1 MKGKP
6 EETIKVLKE
15 HLLDNKPLLF
25 ASVGDFVSEN
35 ALNHGLIPDIIVV
48 DNRTLRQEIKPIDI
62 RLSKI
67 SVKNPPATITKEA
80 WKILRDSIILNKKLA
95 IIVEGEEDLLVLPLM
110 ADMPLGSVIIYGQPN
125 EGLVIITITEER
137 QNWARNFINQM
148 ENKNI

>member
-1 MKGKP
+1 VKGKP

-67 SVKNPPATITKEA
+67 SVKNPPATITK
-80 WKILRDSIILNKKLA
+80 DN
-95 IIVEGEEDLLVLPLM
+95 
-110 ADMPLGSVIIYGQPN
+110 
-125 EGLVIITITEER
+125 T
-137 QNWARNFINQM
+137 
-148 ENKNI
+148 

>member
-1 MKGKP
+1 MKGEP
-6 EETIKVLKE
+6 EDTIKVLKE
-15 HLLDNKPLLF
+15 HLQNSKPLFF

-35 ALNHGLIPDIIVV
+35 ALNHDLVPNIIVV
-48 DNRTLRQEIKPIDI
+48 DNKTLRQEIKPIKINLD
-62 RLSKI
+62 KI

-95 IIVEGEEDLLVLPLM
+95 IVVEGEEDLLVLPLM

-137 QNWARNFINQM
+137 QSWARNFINQM
-148 ENKNI
+148 ENKSI

>member
-1 MKGKP
+1 M
-6 EETIKVLKE
+6 
-15 HLLDNKPLLF
+15 
-25 ASVGDFVSEN
+25 
-35 ALNHGLIPDIIVV
+35 
-48 DNRTLRQEIKPIDI
+48 
-62 RLSKI
+62 
-67 SVKNPPATITKEA
+67 
-80 WKILRDSIILNKKLA
+80 ILNKKLA

>member
-1 MKGKP
+1 
-6 EETIKVLKE
+6 
-15 HLLDNKPLLF
+15 
-25 ASVGDFVSEN
+25 
-35 ALNHGLIPDIIVV
+35 
-48 DNRTLRQEIKPIDI
+48 
-62 RLSKI
+62 
-67 SVKNPPATITKEA
+67 
-80 WKILRDSIILNKKLA
+80 LA